1 MSPSTTVSTPYF
13 SRYLQTK
20 TRSLKSADRRY
31 EIVHCY
37 DRIID
42 KTRYTNVFP
51 RKGEKQYTMSVL
63 SVLNM
68 PWPQSKSNIND
79 DSTQRCNLSI
89 CVYFCSVHKNPLLYM
104 QSLRSVWRQVKNT
117 QAIEWKPYI
126 IPHPKPNH
134 INEFTFKN
142 FFSIWSAQI
151 APVSLFHG
159 LKSDKTGKFDWKNF
173 YREFWNQLWSC
184 NYMKKLMKTNE
195 NSNDTLTIYDWTTKS
210 GTNNNGQNYG

>member
-1 MSPSTTVSTPYF
+1 MTPRLNYDAWNEAYTVENRNETYSSVLPYCRAKTSLSPSTTVSTPYF

-79 DSTQRCNLSI
+79 DSTQRCNSSI

-117 QAIEWKPYI
+117 QAIEWKPYS

-142 FFSIWSAQI
+142 FLNL
-151 APVSLFHG
+151 VSP
-159 LKSDKTGKFDWKNF
+159 N
-173 YREFWNQLWSC
+173 RSC
-184 NYMKKLMKTNE
+184 
-195 NSNDTLTIYDWTTKS
+195 LTISRIKIR
-210 GTNNNGQNYG
+210 

>member
-1 MSPSTTVSTPYF
+1 MTPRLNYNAWNEAYTVENRNETYSSVLPYCRAKTSLSPSTTVSTPYF

-20 TRSLKSADRRY
+20 IRILKSADRRS

-42 KTRYTNVFP
+42 KTRHTNVFP

-63 SVLNM
+63 SALNM

-104 QSLRSVWRQVKNT
+104 QSLRSVCLDCLNIKSTIFYN
-117 QAIEWKPYI
+117 
-126 IPHPKPNH
+126 IPISQCKFCNVQIGPESK
-134 INEFTFKN
+134 FK
-142 FFSIWSAQI
+142 
-151 APVSLFHG
+151 G
-159 LKSDKTGKFDWKNF
+159 
-173 YREFWNQLWSC
+173 R
-184 NYMKKLMKTNE
+184 
-195 NSNDTLTIYDWTTKS
+195 TLS
-210 GTNNNGQNYG
+210 

>member
-1 MSPSTTVSTPYF
+1 MTPRLNYSAWNEAYTVENRNKTYSSVLPYCRAKTSLSPSTTVSTPYF

-20 TRSLKSADRRY
+20 IRILKSADRRS

-104 QSLRSVWRQVKNT
+104 QSLRSVWRQGKNT

-142 FFSIWSAQI
+142 FSQFGQ
-151 APVSLFHG
+151 PKSLLSHYFT
-159 LKSDKTGKFDWKNF
+159 D
-173 YREFWNQLWSC
+173 
-184 NYMKKLMKTNE
+184 
-195 NSNDTLTIYDWTTKS
+195 
-210 GTNNNGQNYG
+210 